1 MATLD
6 QAPIYEFNWLK
17 EGVPAISTLPYG
29 VALIIVQDDTVQ
41 TFTLKEYQR
50 FGDILPADF
59 TADNLAYFADMFTYP
74 ITKLYV
80 YRIDVAG
87 TIDQTV
93 QDDILGTTFDYGVY
107 PEAET
112 LDYTTIISMVRAGRT
127 DYRTLKW
134 VMPKQTVNPD
144 EPWFI
149 QLDLVGAADA
159 EGNVISVGDFLPTL
173 TAQRAAKP
181 LTQSLTY
188 DVLGKVATFTQSTD
202 IPADLTLGIMVPKK
216 INNAIRYVRDINT
229 LVTMGDQYDQRF
241 RENQRF
247 ATMDTINRDIR
258 HTWETQYVGN
268 FQNSGDN
275 KRAFIGAL
283 NKYIKDRANSP
294 TDPVQDGLF
303 YIDWEEHR
311 DILRAAG
318 KTEAEINALDI
329 SALEDI
335 DTSTFV
341 YIDGQVQINGVMED
355 IRFNV
360 TLATTVVTPVEL
372 QG

>member
-6 QAPIYEFNWLK
+6 NPPIYEFNWLK
-17 EGVPAISTLPYG
+17 EGVPAITALPYG
-29 VALIIVQDDTVQ
+29 VTLIIVQDDTVQ

-50 FGDILPADF
+50 FGDILQTDF

-80 YRIDVAG
+80 YRLDVAADL
-87 TIDQTV
+87 DQTA
-93 QDDILGTTFDYGVY
+93 QDDILGTIFDYGVY
-107 PEAET
+107 PEAVT
-112 LDYTTIISMVRAGRT
+112 LDYTAIISMVRAGRA
-127 DYRTLKW
+127 DFQTLKW

-149 QLDLVGAADA
+149 QFDLVGGADS
-159 EGNVISVGDFLPTL
+159 ENTVITVDDLLPTI
-173 TAQRAAKP
+173 TAQRASKP

-188 DVLGKVATFTQSTD
+188 DIVGKLASFTQSAD
-202 IPADLTLGIMVPKK
+202 IPADLALGIMVPIKK
-216 INNAIRYVRDINT
+216 NNAIRYARDINT
-229 LVTMGDQYDQRF
+229 LVTLGDEYDQRF

-258 HTWETQYVGN
+258 NTWETQYVGN

-275 KRAFIGAL
+275 KRAFIAAL
-283 NKYIKDRANSP
+283 NKYIKDRSNSP
-294 TDPVQDGLF
+294 TDPVQKGLF

-318 KTEAEINALDI
+318 KTEAEINSLDI
-329 SALEDI
+329 SELEDI

-341 YIDGQVQINGVMED
+341 YIDGQIQINGVMED

-360 TLATTVVTPVEL
+360 TLATTVITPVEL
-372 QG
+372 G